1 MSGKSMK
8 QGYEASLMV
17 KFLGQLDHAGKFLR
31 GTMLARRLKYFKPAL
46 VTSGLEAR

>member
-31 GTMLARRLKYFKPAL
+31 GTMLARRLK
-46 VTSGLEAR
+46 